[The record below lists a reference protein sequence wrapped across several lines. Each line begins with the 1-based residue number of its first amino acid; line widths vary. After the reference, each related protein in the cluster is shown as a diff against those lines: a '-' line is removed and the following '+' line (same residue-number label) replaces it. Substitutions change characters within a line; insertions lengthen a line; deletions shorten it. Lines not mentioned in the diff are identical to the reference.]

1 MLAVD
6 TMGSQF
12 SCLQEIL
19 KNRRLSSARYVVAL
33 TEMQQ
38 MTAMRP
44 RPPATKSYYI

>member
-38 MTAMRP
+38 MTAFD